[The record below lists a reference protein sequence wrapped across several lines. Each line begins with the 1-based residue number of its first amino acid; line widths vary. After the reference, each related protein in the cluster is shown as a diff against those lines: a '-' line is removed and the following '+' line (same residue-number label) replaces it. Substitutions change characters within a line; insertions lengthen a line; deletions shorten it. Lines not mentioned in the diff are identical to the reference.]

1 MKLKIIS
8 ILIIAITIF
17 FSISKSVKA
26 NIYLK
31 EADLYSKGYFHSW
44 LKRNNIVLECDY
56 IVYKKDG
63 KEYPAYCL
71 QRDLKGVDSN
81 STYSVKI
88 DNLIN
93 NVNVWKTIIN
103 GFPYRTARELGCNSD
118 EEAFFA
124 TKQAVYCTI
133 YGIDLDEYS
142 PLSDEGARCINAMKQ
157 ILDNAKN
164 MNTSK
169 ISSDLTI
176 IDESQKW
183 EIDEKDSDYVSKTY
197 SIKANATVSEY
208 YIEINGEI
216 PEGSKVVNLQNIETD
231 TLKNNEKFKIIIPIQ
246 NLEKSGKFTI
256 RAEGKVETK
265 PILYGKSYDS
275 TRQDYA
281 LTYSIYEDGN
291 GNLED
296 VYNKNETKIIIVKKD
311 SSNDKA
317 LEGVKFELLD
327 ENKNVLYTD
336 LVTDGFGKVIINN
349 LKPGVYFIKEISTKE
364 GYALYNELIKAE
376 IGFNEEIT
384 ITVNN
389 AEKKV
394 NFENS
399 TKKNNKE
406 IENISVKLPRTG
418 M

>member
-118 EEAFFA
+118 EEAFLA

-216 PEGSKVVNLQNIETD
+216 PEGAKVVNLQNIETD